1 MGPCRKSFVR
11 WAHEPMCDIVLRNLA
26 ARKAARKFKGLI
38 APPRRASMM
47 STDSVS
53 LCPPSAHASIS
64 DESELFSKFERV
76 SGDVCVDNELYFLD
90 AVDTGKPENTI
101 VDLDEVLVC
110 DAIRPSL
117 VNLSGLSLLR
127 ASITITKKRK
137 KNAKKCK
144 KKCKK
149 RRRAVLLKPSKSTRG
164 KRTKKKKPKL
174 AKRSLSGNN
183 SGHNST
189 KRKSKRAKKLQ
200 KESA

>member
-1 MGPCRKSFVR
+1 
-11 WAHEPMCDIVLRNLA
+11 MCDIVLRNLA

-53 LCPPSAHASIS
+53 LCPPSGHASIA

-117 VNLSGLSLLR
+117 VNLSDLALLR

-137 KNAKKCK
+137 KKCK

-174 AKRSLSGNN
+174 AKRSISGNKLN
-183 SGHNST
+183 SGHKST
-189 KRKSKRAKKLQ
+189 KRKSKKAKKLQ

>member
-53 LCPPSAHASIS
+53 LCPPSGHASIA

-90 AVDTGKPENTI
+90 AVDTGKPENHI

-117 VNLSGLSLLR
+117 VNLDLALLR

-137 KNAKKCK
+137 KKGKT
-144 KKCKK
+144 
-149 RRRAVLLKPSKSTRG
+149 RRKAVLLKPSKSTRG

-174 AKRSLSGNN
+174 AKRSISGNKLN
-183 SGHNST
+183 SGHKST
-189 KRKSKRAKKLQ
+189 KRKSKKAKKLQ